1 MDIQNSN
8 ILQNEIGNRYRKI
21 LISLFC
27 LIAICQSGLR
37 DLGNLSMGNDTPVY
51 QMKYNELLMIPWDF
65 VWEKFS
71 IISEEYSGRDSGYEV
86 FMKFTQL
93 FSENFA
99 FFMFL
104 TAVIFLVPFSMLIY
118 KYVKSYLGIILAFL
132 VYFALFTNIV
142 NSFMRQAVALGV
154 ILFAIR
160 YIQNRNWKMFFL
172 LMAFV
177 STIHSSAIVAT
188 PLYFLPKFCK
198 TEKWLRLVLFS
209 VPVLMIFQQTIY
221 VFLLTGTVYE
231 DYVSA
236 ERVSPINYMLLE
248 GFISILT
255 YIYYK
260 DVKKTKDYEILI
272 SGVIGTALLFPVLLM
287 GNSMLRISYYYV
299 VFLIP
304 LLSVILDQIAIG
316 NKMRIAI
323 YIPVL
328 CFFLYFIF
336 R

>member
-1 MDIQNSN
+1 MVRRLDNVVTDNSRVGRLVLT
-8 ILQNEIGNRYRKI
+8 II
-21 LISLFC
+21 FC
-27 LIAICQSGLR
+27 LIAIFQSGLR
-37 DLGNLSMGNDTPVY
+37 NISTLPDGNDTPVY
-51 QMKYNELLMIPWDF
+51 EHTYYWLKNTS
-65 VWEKFS
+65 WESILNGFS
-71 IISEEYSGRDSGYEV
+71 FYGTEYDGRDVGYEV

-93 FSENFA
+93 FSGNFI

-177 STIHSSAIVAT
+177 PTIHSSAIVAT

-198 TEKWLRLVLFS
+198 TEKWLRLALFS

-221 VFLLTGTVYE
+221 AFLLTGTVYE

-236 ERVSPINYMLLE
+236 EKVSPMNYMLLL
-248 GFISILT
+248 GFIAVLSL
-255 YIYYK
+255 IYYK

-272 SGVIGTALLFPVLLM
+272 SGVIGSALLFPVLLM

-299 VFLIP
+299 IFLIP
-304 LLSVILDQIAIG
+304 LLSVILDRIDMA
-316 NKMRIAI
+316 NKMRVMI
-323 YIPVL
+323 YILAICV
-328 CFFLYFIF
+328 FSYFMF